1 MSRVLVVDDDHLL
14 LATLEEMLLDEG
26 FEVVTTD
33 GGQKA
38 VTLVEQVPFDVILV
52 DMVMPG
58 MDGFATIRE
67 CRRLRPDLPIVAMSA
82 YMFREPITGTPN
94 YSAMAARLT
103 GMRVLH
109 KPFDQD
115 KLGAALRAVA
125 SKTPH

>member
-1 MSRVLVVDDDHLL
+1 MLRVLIVDDDHLL
-14 LATLEEMLLDEG
+14 LATLEAMLIDEG
-26 FEVVTTD
+26 FDVVTTD

-38 VTLVEQVPFDVILV
+38 VTLVQQVSFDVILV

-67 CRRLRPDLPIVAMSA
+67 CRRLKPDLPIVAMSG
-82 YMFREPITGTPN
+82 YMFQETVGGTPN
-94 YSAMAARLT
+94 HSAMAVRLT

-115 KLGAALRAVA
+115 KLGAALRAA
-125 SKTPH
+125 TSKTPH